1 MCIIIVVMKNFI
13 FVLGLVGVLCLAF
26 GGEKDTHQI
35 IYQTIYQK
43 KVVAKPK
50 VPVSNQPA
58 YIQQSYSRE
67 YYYKSCMTGHR
78 KPITSVEAMA
88 KDIADQLVCS
98 ELMPIRAPIGVS
110 VIVDLN
116 RLHETTDFGRLLSE
130 DLISELQRKNMAVI
144 DIRSQTFM
152 LINPQGEFYLSRNI
166 NNLRKE
172 YKIGYVLVGTYSV
185 GDYSTSVNA
194 RIIDASN
201 GLVVATAH
209 ASIPTQIISD
219 LLYNSSQSVP
229 ELQIRG
235 SSMAPSYQNVAQAT
249 IPPALVPQVKRRSP
263 ENFKK

>member
-1 MCIIIVVMKNFI
+1 M
-13 FVLGLVGVLCLAF
+13 AF
-26 GGEKDTHQI
+26 GGEKDTHQV

-43 KVVAKPK
+43 RVISNKNMPMA
-50 VPVSNQPA
+50 NQPA
-58 YIQQSYSRE
+58 YIKQSYSRE
-67 YYYKSCMTGHR
+67 YYYRSCMAGHQ

-88 KDIADQLVCS
+88 GDIANQLVCS
-98 ELMPIRAPIGVS
+98 ELTPIRAPIGVS

-144 DIRSQTFM
+144 DIRAQTFM

-194 RIIDASN
+194 RIIDASS
-201 GLVVATAH
+201 GFVVATAH

-219 LLYNSSQSVP
+219 LLYNSSQSIP
-229 ELQIRG
+229 ELQLRG
-235 SSMAPSYQNVAQAT
+235 SSMAPSYQNLAQSAS
-249 IPPALVPQVKRRSP
+249 PPAVAPQVKPNS
-263 ENFKK
+263 KK

>member
-1 MCIIIVVMKNFI
+1 MRKFTKFFI
-13 FVLGLVGVLCLAF
+13 GLVGVLYLAF

-43 KVVAKPK
+43 KVMTKPK
-50 VPVSNQPA
+50 MSSVNQPA
-58 YIQQSYSRE
+58 FIQQSYNRE
-67 YYYKSCMTGHR
+67 YYYKSCMANHQ
-78 KPITSVEAMA
+78 KHIISVYDMA
-88 KDIADQLVCS
+88 KYIANQLVCS
-98 ELMPIRAPIGVS
+98 ELAPIRAPIGVS

-116 RLHETTDFGRLLSE
+116 RLHQTTDFGRLLSE

-144 DIRSQTFM
+144 DMRAQTFM
-152 LINPQGEFYLSRNI
+152 LINPKGEFYLSRDV

-185 GDYSTSVNA
+185 GDYLTSVNA
-194 RIIDASN
+194 RIIDATN

-219 LLYNSSQSVP
+219 LLYNSNQSIP

-235 SSMAPSYQNVAQAT
+235 SSMAPSYQNLAQAAPLPT
-249 IPPALVPQVKRRSP
+249 QEVKPS
-263 ENFKK
+263 NSSNQSIKK

>member
-1 MCIIIVVMKNFI
+1 MKRFI
-13 FVLGLVGVLCLAF
+13 GILTGLIGVFYLAF
-26 GGEKDTHQI
+26 GGEKDVHQI

-43 KVVAKPK
+43 KVVPK
-50 VPVSNQPA
+50 STPNILQTNQPA
-58 YIQQSYSRE
+58 YIQQSYNRE
-67 YYYKSCMTGHR
+67 YYYKSCMMNHQE
-78 KPITSVEAMA
+78 PITSVYAMA
-88 KDIADQLVCS
+88 KEIANQLVCS
-98 ELMPIRAPIGVS
+98 ELTPIRAPIGVS

-152 LINPQGEFYLSRNI
+152 LINPAGEFYLSRNI
-166 NNLRKE
+166 NNIRKA

-219 LLYNSSQSVP
+219 LLYNSNQSVP
-229 ELQIRG
+229 ELEIRG
-235 SSMAPSYQNVAQAT
+235 SSMVPSYQNVAQAT
-249 IPPALVPQVKRRSP
+249 VQPPAPPAEKSAPSASTQSKR
-263 ENFKK
+263 

>member
-1 MCIIIVVMKNFI
+1 MKNFI
-13 FVLGLVGVLCLAF
+13 FMLGLVGVLCLAF
-26 GGEKDTHQI
+26 GGEKDTHQV

-43 KVVAKPK
+43 KVVAEPK
-50 VPVSNQPA
+50 IPASNQPA

-67 YYYKSCMTGHR
+67 YYYKSCMMGHE
-78 KPITSVEAMA
+78 KPITSVDEMA
-88 KDIADQLVCS
+88 KDIANQLVCS
-98 ELMPIRAPIGVS
+98 ELTPIRAPIGVS

-116 RLHETTDFGRLLSE
+116 KLHQTTDFGRLLSE
-130 DLISELQRKNMAVI
+130 DLISQLQRKNMAVI
-144 DIRSQTFM
+144 DIRAQTFM
-152 LINPQGEFYLSRNI
+152 LINPKGEFYLSRNI

-194 RIIDASN
+194 RIIDVSN

-235 SSMAPSYQNVAQAT
+235 SSMVPSYQNVAQVT
-249 IPPALVPQVKRRSP
+249 SVPAQTTSEVKPSSKSV
-263 ENFKK
+263 KK